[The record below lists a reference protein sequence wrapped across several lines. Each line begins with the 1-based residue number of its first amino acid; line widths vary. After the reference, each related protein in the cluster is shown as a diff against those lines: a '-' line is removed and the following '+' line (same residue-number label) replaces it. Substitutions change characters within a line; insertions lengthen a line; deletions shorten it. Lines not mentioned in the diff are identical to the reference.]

1 MQTSLIRAAV
11 TGILLAT
18 LGVAAVSAET
28 QSPHVELER
37 AVSGV
42 IERMQQTLSVEER
55 LTLTPESAA
64 SFLNGRERQ
73 LFSTGFARLQV
84 STPVTVHVAFE
95 SAPGEVPFWLPA
107 RGFERRSDL
116 DFLVKGEDDY
126 ATWSKR
132 FPAGEIGL
140 GIPGFTG
147 EMKPYLI
154 FIEADNSASV
164 EVEPLVPGV
173 DVVEA
178 TLGQQVYLDDDDD
191 LTTLPDRLLGLPM
204 LRSYESWEFVAR
216 LVGYFRVTDYPSSER
231 PDHVQLTWQG
241 DPASSVTVQWRT
253 RGESAGGRLWLARR
267 SELLQEDNPGSARIV
282 QAEPFVMTTL
292 QIENDPAVTLHRATL
307 DDLAPATDYAYAV
320 SAGDGG
326 QWSELRSFRT
336 AAKPGDEPYSF
347 VYLGDP
353 QSGLD
358 RWGELIRQSDYRFP
372 ESRFYLIAGDLIDE
386 GTQRDNWD
394 QFFAESSPVFDRRP
408 VLPAIGNH
416 DSHGG
421 HPTLYLQQFALPDNG
436 TDTLDPGRTYHVTYQ
451 DMLVV
456 VMDSN
461 YDLIDPATQTEWLDR
476 VLGESDARWKTV
488 IYHHPLYASHPE
500 RDNAP
505 LRDAWLPIFDRH
517 GVDIAFQG
525 HDHAYMRTQ
534 PLRGGK
540 PVAEGEHGTVY
551 LVAVS
556 GTKMYEQSL
565 PEFAVFGATD
575 TRTFQVIDVDPGNG
589 TLRYR
594 AISEA
599 GEVIDEFA
607 LQKP

>member
-1 MQTSLIRAAV
+1 MLLRAAA
-11 TGILLAT
+11 TGVLLAAMASGSVT
-18 LGVAAVSAET
+18 AET
-28 QSPHVELER
+28 QTPHAELER

-42 IERMQQTLSVEER
+42 IERMQRTLSADER
-55 LTLTPESAA
+55 LALTPEAVA
-64 SFLNGRERQ
+64 SFLNASERD
-73 LFSTGFARLQV
+73 LFATGFARLRV
-84 STPVTVHVAFE
+84 SAPVTVHVAFE
-95 SAPGEVPFWLPA
+95 AAPGEIPFWLPA
-107 RGFERRSDL
+107 RGFERRPDL

-132 FPAGEIGL
+132 FPAGELGL
-140 GIPGFTG
+140 GIPGFSG

-154 FIEADNSASV
+154 FIEADQATGV

-178 TLGQQVYLDDDDD
+178 ALGQQAFLDDDDD

-204 LRSYESWEFVAR
+204 LRSYESWEFVSR
-216 LVGYFRVTDYPSSER
+216 LVGHFRATEYPSSDR

-241 DPASSVTVQWRT
+241 DPSSSVTVQWRT
-253 RGESAGGRLWLARR
+253 RGESAPGRLWLARQPD
-267 SELLQEDNPGSARIV
+267 LLQKKPGTARIV
-282 QAEPFVMTTL
+282 QAEPHALKTP
-292 QIENDPAVTLHRATL
+292 QIVNDPAITLHRATL
-307 DDLAPATDYAYAV
+307 QDLTPATDYVYAV
-320 SAGDGG
+320 SAGNGE
-326 QWSELRSFRT
+326 QWSDLRSFRT

-353 QSGLD
+353 QNGLD
-358 RWGELIRQSDYRFP
+358 RWGELIRQSDHRFP
-372 ESRFYLIAGDLIDE
+372 DTRFFLIAGDLIDK

-394 QFFAESSPVFDRRP
+394 QFFAESSSVFDRRP
-408 VLPAIGNH
+408 VVPAIGNH

-421 HPTLYLQQFALPDNG
+421 HPTLYLKQFALPDNG
-436 TDTLDPGRTYHVTYQ
+436 SSVLDPGRSYHATYQ
-451 DMLVV
+451 DLLVV

-461 YDLIDPATQTEWLDR
+461 YDLIDPQTQTEWLDR

-505 LRDAWLPIFDRH
+505 LRDAWLPLFDRH

-534 PLRGGK
+534 PLRGGE

-565 PEFAVFGATD
+565 PDFAAFGTTD
-575 TRTFQVIDVDPGNG
+575 TRTFQVIDVDPKRG

-594 AISEA
+594 AVTEA
-599 GEVIDEFA
+599 GEIIDEFA
-607 LQKP
+607 LEKP